1 VTGDETVEYHHT
13 GRGEIQHGPV
23 EAPYM
28 ASVSILHARAEEAV
42 EIFDASA
49 FRKASTLLRDRPS
62 KP

>member
-1 VTGDETVEYHHT
+1 
-13 GRGEIQHGPV
+13 
-23 EAPYM
+23 M